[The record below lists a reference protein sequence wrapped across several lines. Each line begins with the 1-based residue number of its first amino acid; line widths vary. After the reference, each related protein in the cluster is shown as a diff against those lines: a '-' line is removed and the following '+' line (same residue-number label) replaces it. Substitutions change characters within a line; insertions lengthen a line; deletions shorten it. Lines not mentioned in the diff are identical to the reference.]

1 MKNELYTTNI
11 NKLLTLYIYN
21 NIYTIYRPNMME
33 RISISFYTSKFEEN
47 KNYKQKIGDNYEK
60 IK

>member
-1 MKNELYTTNI
+1 
-11 NKLLTLYIYN
+11 
-21 NIYTIYRPNMME
+21 MME